1 MTPGLPQRLIY
12 LGTVM
17 AELSKFAPEELGDD
31 NPDAMDLVIPAIRS
45 RLKGLGEDE
54 ARDLLRED
62 CDLLGEWMNQPGAG
76 TSPAGH
82 IHGAL
87 LGTLMWGDFGEL
99 VKS

>member
-1 MTPGLPQRLIY
+1 MTSELPQRLAY

-17 AELSKFAPEELGDD
+17 AELSKIEPEELGDD
-31 NPDAMDLVIPAIRS
+31 NPDAMDLVMPAIRS
-45 RLKGLGEDE
+45 RLHGLEEDE

-76 TSPAGH
+76 TSPAGY

-87 LGTLMWGDFGEL
+87 LGTLMWGDFGDL
-99 VKS
+99 VKT